1 MLLICETCHRHFEQ
15 GQKRQKT
22 CPKCHRARLSLAA
35 KARERLKRTSRRM
48 AAQIASQPAGA
59 ASAPARPITAAELRA
74 LMAEADA
81 AGARALAAAMAI
93 RKPDPG

>member
-1 MLLICETCHRHFEQ
+1 MLLICETCHRRFER
-15 GQKRQKT
+15 GKVRQKT

-48 AAQIASQPAGA
+48 AAQIASQPAGE
-59 ASAPARPITAAELRA
+59 ASVPARPITADELRA

-81 AGARALAAAMAI
+81 AGARALAAALAI